1 MTRLDDGF
9 PMREA
14 EYWES
19 CGGRAVRCLLCPNRC
34 TLGEGQRGLCR
45 NRVNRGGRLLAEAYG
60 RVCALGAD
68 PVEKKPLLHFMPG
81 SECFS
86 IAAAGCNLACLNCQN
101 HAISQAAPADV
112 PSRRLLPADVAAMAV
127 ACGCGIVAY
136 TYTEPLTYIEY
147 TRDCAEQCRQR
158 GLRNVLV
165 TAGYV
170 CSEPL
175 AGLLPLIDAANVDL
189 KSFSDA
195 VYRRVSRAALDPVL
209 RTLCMMRDAGVWL
222 EVTNLVIPGV
232 NDDMRLVASMCRWL
246 AANSLDSAPL
256 HFSRF
261 FPCHRMSGVPPTP
274 VATLVEARRVALDC
288 GIRHVYIGNVDM
300 PGAANTVC
308 PRCGATLIRRCGYAV
323 DTAGFDGLCPR
334 CGQPVAL
341 TTGRWRVGDVAKQA
355 VRHCRT
361 ACLAL

>member
-19 CGGRAVRCLLCPNRC
+19 CGDRAVRCLLCSNRC

-147 TRDCAEQCRQR
+147 TRDCAGQCRQR

-222 EVTNLVIPGV
+222 EVTNLVIPGF

-246 AANSLDSAPL
+246 AANSLGSAPL

-300 PGAANTVC
+300 PGAADTVC

-334 CGQPVAL
+334 CGQPVA
-341 TTGRWRVGDVAKQA
+341 GVW
-355 VRHCRT
+355 H
-361 ACLAL
+361 